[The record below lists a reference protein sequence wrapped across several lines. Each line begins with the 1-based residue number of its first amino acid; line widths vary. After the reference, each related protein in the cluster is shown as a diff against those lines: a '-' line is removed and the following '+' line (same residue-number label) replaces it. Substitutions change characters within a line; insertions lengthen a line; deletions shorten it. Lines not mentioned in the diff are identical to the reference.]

1 MILIERLQRAGASE
15 TEIIRAVA
23 EIDGR
28 AHSERRREP
37 YWRRFI
43 NAIFATPT

>member
-23 EIDGR
+23 ESDGGYDR
-28 AHSERRREP
+28 SREP
-37 YWRRFI
+37 FWRRLRDTF
-43 NAIFATPT
+43 FATPG